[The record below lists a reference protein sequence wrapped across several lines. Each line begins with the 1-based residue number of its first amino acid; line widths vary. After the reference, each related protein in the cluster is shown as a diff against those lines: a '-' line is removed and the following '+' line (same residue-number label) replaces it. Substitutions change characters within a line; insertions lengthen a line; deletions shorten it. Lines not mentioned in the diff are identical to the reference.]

1 MSHWVGVEAF
11 FRFEAGNKGLLG
23 KVDLSFELRRATLSW
38 IPGEVCHE
46 AEKFP
51 GWCHLPEGQC
61 VRNLNSD
68 TTSSRIR
75 PAIHWLV
82 WWWKKSVQAMCFKNY
97 KAMSKALSSS
107 LGTHRARSEEKEG
120 RCGVKKRKMLLI
132 APPFPTLQKS
142 WLLWAWRYWV
152 WRKEYWVE
160 ERNGIYAPLQLLLR
174 SLGIWMSVIWEEGVY
189 LSKDLFLLRH
199 GYLGIPWILI
209 YNSIYYSSYIVIF
222 KSFCPPWVI
231 YSPLSL

>member
-1 MSHWVGVEAF
+1 MSHWVGVGAF
-11 FRFEAGNKGLLG
+11 FRFEAGNKGFLG
-23 KVDLSFELRRATLSW
+23 KVDLSFELRRATFSW

-46 AEKFP
+46 AETFP

-68 TTSSRIR
+68 TTNSRIR

-82 WWWKKSVQAMCFKNY
+82 WWWKKSVQTMCFKNY

-107 LGTHRARSEEKEG
+107 LGTHRARCEEKEG

-160 ERNGIYAPLQLLLR
+160 ERNRGSMHLYNCFSDHLASGCQLSEKREFISAKICFCLDMGTLEF
-174 SLGIWMSVIWEEGVY
+174 LG
-189 LSKDLFLLRH
+189 F
-199 GYLGIPWILI
+199 
-209 YNSIYYSSYIVIF
+209 
-222 KSFCPPWVI
+222 SFIIQFIIHPT
-231 YSPLSL
+231 